1 MLLRYDEVKEHLQT
15 RLCDPK
21 RNTELLKNLITT
33 DYGIYTAYYAILLDE
48 DSSES
53 TSSGLIASGLILTE

>member
-33 DYGIYTAYYAILLDE
+33 AGSLHDR
-48 DSSES
+48 
-53 TSSGLIASGLILTE
+53 

>member
-15 RLCDPK
+15 RLCNPK
-21 RNTELLKNLITT
+21 RNTELLKNLVTT

-48 DSSES
+48 DSSGRATCAQRKGKS
-53 TSSGLIASGLILTE
+53 A